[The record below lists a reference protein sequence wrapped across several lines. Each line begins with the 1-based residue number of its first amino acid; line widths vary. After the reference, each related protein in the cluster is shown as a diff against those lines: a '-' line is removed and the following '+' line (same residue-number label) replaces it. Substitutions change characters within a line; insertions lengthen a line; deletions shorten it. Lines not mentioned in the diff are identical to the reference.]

1 MKCDKCKAQEATVHE
16 VSIKGG
22 KRVEKHL
29 CEQCAKQEGLPVQS
43 FVGPQQ
49 VLQAIVAQQAQAAG
63 GAAGAPGAAPSGSG
77 AGPEACPQCG
87 MKFASFRQSGL
98 LGCAEC
104 YAAFAS
110 QLSAPLE
117 RWHEGGTHHV
127 GKTPR
132 RVRSTETPAQKA
144 AVASVATLAAIE
156 MMRRRVETLRRQLA
170 EAVEGEQYERAAKL
184 RDEIRRI
191 ETQDPYKV
199 PVGEDA
205 GEAPPSAPASE
216 GPARE

>member
-22 KRVEKHL
+22 KRVERHL
-29 CEQCAKQEGLPVQS
+29 CEQCAKQEGFQS

-49 VLQAIVAQQAQAAG
+49 VLQAIVAQQAQ
-63 GAAGAPGAAPSGSG
+63 GATGASGAPAAAP
-77 AGPEACPQCG
+77 EVCPKCG

-98 LGCAEC
+98 LGCPEC
-104 YAAFAS
+104 YASFAS

-127 GKTPR
+127 GKTPK
-132 RVRSTETPAQKA
+132 RVRIAPTPAEKA
-144 AVASVATLAAIE
+144 ATASATTLAALE
-156 MMRRRVETLRRQLA
+156 LVRRRLDTLRRQLA
-170 EAVEGEQYERAAKL
+170 EAVEGEQYERAAKI

-191 ETQDPYKV
+191 ETEGEGGGSTGSGPQAASVGDDPTE
-199 PVGEDA
+199 PPP
-205 GEAPPSAPASE
+205 PPSAGAPA
-216 GPARE
+216 